1 MNQAQTLQLNKQG
14 LSLYHKSY
22 AQSRFL
28 RFNFNL
34 KESKNCYNMSKLVI
48 YCSEETE
55 LAIMQRNFMEDLDV
69 EKVFF
74 DKVIVNKDKFLEI
87 LNQLSLGVELSLL

>member
-1 MNQAQTLQLNKQG
+1 
-14 LSLYHKSY
+14 
-22 AQSRFL
+22 
-28 RFNFNL
+28 
-34 KESKNCYNMSKLVI
+34 MSKLVI

>member
-1 MNQAQTLQLNKQG
+1 
-14 LSLYHKSY
+14 
-22 AQSRFL
+22 
-28 RFNFNL
+28 
-34 KESKNCYNMSKLVI
+34 
-48 YCSEETE
+48 
-55 LAIMQRNFMEDLDV
+55 MQRNFMEDLDV